1 MALFCWLRS
10 ACLDAHDIGIVQEF
24 VEVETG
30 KGFDALERRPVLA
43 AAFAEAR
50 RRKCAVLVA
59 KLDRLSRNSAFIGAL
74 IERKVPFFVAELG
87 LDVDRF
93 MLHIHAAV
101 GEKEREMIGERTKA
115 ALAAARRRGVT
126 RAGKPFTIGNP
137 KIHLARR
144 QAARAARSEAD
155 RFALNVAPLI
165 RPLRDQGLTLAEVA
179 QALDAR
185 GVATVRGGRG
195 APVRSTPVSVA
206 PVSWKRACAPLDM
219 IPWYRLTLLRR
230 RGFVSM
236 GPGGVGGGPAGPA
249 KRPPPDLIDC
259 GDAVAVS
266 LD

>member
-1 MALFCWLRS
+1 MLMISYLRVSKAKQGRTGLGVEAQREAIRLF
-10 ACLDAHDIGIVQEF
+10 ADAHDIGIVQEF

-126 RAGKPFTIGNP
+126 RAGKPFAIGNP

-185 GVATVRGGRG
+185 GVATVRGGVWSAG
-195 APVRSTPVSVA
+195 SVNACVR
-206 PVSWKRACAPLDM
+206 RAG
-219 IPWYRLTLLRR
+219 LLE
-230 RGFVSM
+230 
-236 GPGGVGGGPAGPA
+236 AGLRA
-249 KRPPPDLIDC
+249 
-259 GDAVAVS
+259 A
-266 LD
+266 

>member
-1 MALFCWLRS
+1 MLMISYLRVSKAKQGRTGLGVEAQREAIRLF
-10 ACLDAHDIGIVQEF
+10 ADAHDIGIVQEF

-126 RAGKPFTIGNP
+126 RAGKPFAIGNP

-185 GVATVRGGRG
+185 GVATVRGGAWSAG
-195 APVRSTPVSVA
+195 SANACVR
-206 PVSWKRACAPLDM
+206 RAG
-219 IPWYRLTLLRR
+219 LLE
-230 RGFVSM
+230 
-236 GPGGVGGGPAGPA
+236 AGLRA
-249 KRPPPDLIDC
+249 
-259 GDAVAVS
+259 A
-266 LD
+266 

>member
-1 MALFCWLRS
+1 MLMISYLRVSKAKQGRTGLGVEAQREAIRLF
-10 ACLDAHDIGIVQEF
+10 ADAHDIGIVQEF

-185 GVATVRGGRG
+185 GVATVRGGAWSAG
-195 APVRSTPVSVA
+195 SVNACVR
-206 PVSWKRACAPLDM
+206 RAD
-219 IPWYRLTLLRR
+219 LLE
-230 RGFVSM
+230 
-236 GPGGVGGGPAGPA
+236 AGLRA
-249 KRPPPDLIDC
+249 
-259 GDAVAVS
+259 A
-266 LD
+266 

>member
-1 MALFCWLRS
+1 MLMISYLRVSKAKQGRTGLGVEAQREAIRLF
-10 ACLDAHDIGIVQEF
+10 ADAHDIGIVQEF

-43 AAFAEAR
+43 AVFAEAR

-185 GVATVRGGRG
+185 GVATVRGGSWSAG
-195 APVRSTPVSVA
+195 SVNACVR
-206 PVSWKRACAPLDM
+206 RAG
-219 IPWYRLTLLRR
+219 LLE
-230 RGFVSM
+230 
-236 GPGGVGGGPAGPA
+236 AGLRA
-249 KRPPPDLIDC
+249 
-259 GDAVAVS
+259 A
-266 LD
+266 

>member
-1 MALFCWLRS
+1 MLMISYLRVSKAKQGRTGLGVEAQREAIRLF
-10 ACLDAHDIGIVQEF
+10 ADAHDIGIVQEF

-144 QAARAARSEAD
+144 AAARVARSEAD
-155 RFALNVAPLI
+155 RFALNVAPLV

-185 GVATVRGGRG
+185 GVATARGGVWSAG
-195 APVRSTPVSVA
+195 SVNACVR
-206 PVSWKRACAPLDM
+206 RAG
-219 IPWYRLTLLRR
+219 LLE
-230 RGFVSM
+230 
-236 GPGGVGGGPAGPA
+236 AGLRA
-249 KRPPPDLIDC
+249 
-259 GDAVAVS
+259 A
-266 LD
+266 